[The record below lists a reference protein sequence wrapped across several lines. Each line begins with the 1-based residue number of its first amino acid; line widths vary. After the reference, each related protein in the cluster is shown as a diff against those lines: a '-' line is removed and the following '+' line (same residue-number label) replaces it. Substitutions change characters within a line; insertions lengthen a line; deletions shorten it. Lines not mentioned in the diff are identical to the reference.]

1 MPLVTETVIDALAH
15 CADQRCEGYKQ
26 RPVKAVQTVTQF
38 SYLDLGGDLPGIER
52 ESFLL
57 RFDDIADTQCPHCGE
72 PRIVADQTRPIYPNV
87 SGQPQDALL
96 RGTRDAERVR
106 ELELADARREAEM
119 AQMRATME
127 RLAAANDRLMD
138 RLETPRARGGRPV
151 KDDPQA

>member
-15 CADQRCEGYKQ
+15 CADQRCAGYTQ
-26 RPVKAVQTVTQF
+26 QPVKA
-38 SYLDLGGDLPGIER
+38 ER

-57 RFDDIADTQCPHCGE
+57 RFEDIADTQCPDCGE

-138 RLETPRARGGRPV
+138 RLETPRTRAR
-151 KDDPQA
+151 KDEPQA